1 MNKTPYFSLQ
11 VLLREFVK
19 SLGLSYKDNG
29 IKSENFVKL
38 KKDLDSSCLNLVISP
53 FRFEY
58 FKRKFIYENL
68 SFYINKNYAEHIL
81 DGFDEMFI
89 EYYLD
94 LLTAIPLDG
103 VSFKDSQQIINQQV
117 LASAVACV
125 CGPMLSSIGIAPNEL
140 AKTNKTAI
148 TYLFDYISNNKEWV
162 SYLKTLDKEQRDRIR
177 MWGKGELPTLLSIS
191 ELGDDKNKAYWFNI
205 KQLFLTARIWDYFF
219 FNSEL
224 CSREFLS
231 NVNLEH
237 ISGTTV
243 DDLVQLNQKSAER
256 HFDLCCLYQELFGL
270 LALRHLRSEE
280 QKQIII
286 TLLEK
291 VNNYLSEYDKDNEM
305 SYFYYWMKGRY
316 LLHCGELDEALKMYK
331 IAFEQVLYRN
341 NEATQKIVKESILIA
356 SRIPTPDKAF
366 INRLRNISG
375 LFHFEILPAE
385 FTHPKK
391 KKTEVIESWEVD
403 AYAQFFDSF
412 FTKESFFPGAV
423 YPDFSAVPYG
433 VVLDDQQH
441 KLDIKNP
448 DKVISVGMEGGL
460 VKRMPQL
467 VYYAWNA
474 DEDSVDALIEAGAHV
489 DKIAKTSNESALLMA
504 VQAMQVNR
512 FPIKNLSDRMFN
524 AIAAKRHISETVNLI
539 TAKRRLTAL
548 GCAIQTGR
556 LDIVKK
562 VVKLGADID
571 QRHDVGFE
579 TPLFTCIGLLIHHKR
594 PITAA
599 IHAEK
604 TKFSDLNL
612 RSLMAN
618 NVGLVP
624 HDKEGLIQYLREKES
639 NATYSSIMDKIK
651 AIEIDSILQNTSIEG
666 FREIAKY
673 LIDQGADVNAK
684 HDMALKGFTPL
695 MLAAELDE
703 AELCEYMLNTKH
715 KGNINDTCF
724 DPQTNRRYTVREIA
738 AAWQSKSVL
747 KVFNSDS

>member
-11 VLLREFVK
+11 ALLRDFSKALGTK
-19 SLGLSYKDNG
+19 SREAKHIDNAC
-29 IKSENFVKL
+29 L
-38 KKDLDSSCLNLVISP
+38 QLDVSP
-53 FRFEY
+53 FRFNE
-58 FKRKFIYENL
+58 FKNNLIKEDISKIVNIPFANHIFDQYENMEK
-68 SFYINKNYAEHIL
+68 SYINFMN
-81 DGFDEMFI
+81 D
-89 EYYLD
+89 
-94 LLTAIPLDG
+94 IPLDG
-103 VSFKDSQQIINQQV
+103 VDIDKAQEILDKK
-117 LASAVACV
+117 L
-125 CGPMLSSIGIAPNEL
+125 LSSLIAHLCMTVFDAMKITAQDL
-140 AKTNKTAI
+140 ALSGKTAMQ
-148 TYLFDYISNNKEWV
+148 FMMER
-162 SYLKTLDKEQRDRIR
+162 LKSDRNWCQYTDSLDCDQKARFNERLYKWTQDSP
-177 MWGKGELPTLLSIS
+177 ELLDLSTIAS
-191 ELGDDKNKAYWFNI
+191 FGGQYAEYHDWKVIKARLI
-205 KQLFLTARIWDYFF
+205 TARIWDYYFVK
-219 FNSEL
+219 SGL
-224 CSREFLS
+224 CDINFIKTTKIQDQSDNIIHSLNDLRREATHKHKNYG
-231 NVNLEH
+231 NV
-237 ISGTTV
+237 S
-243 DDLVQLNQKSAER
+243 
-256 HFDLCCLYQELFGL
+256 QELFGL
-270 LALRHLRSEE
+270 LLLRHPRSEE
-280 QKQIII
+280 KKQIIV

-291 VNNYLSEYDKDNEM
+291 VNNYLLEYDKDNEV
-305 SYFYYWMKGRY
+305 SYFYYWMNGRY

-331 IAFEQVLYRN
+331 IAFEHVLYRN
-341 NEATQKIVKESILIA
+341 NEATQKIVKEAILIA

-385 FTHPKK
+385 FTNPKK
-391 KKTEVIESWEVD
+391 KKTEVIEPWEID
-403 AYAQFFDSF
+403 AYAQFFNSY

-441 KLDIKNP
+441 KLDIKKP
-448 DKVISVGMEGGL
+448 DKVISVGMGGGL

-489 DKIAKTSNESALLMA
+489 DKIAKTSKESALLMA

-524 AIAAKRHISETVNLI
+524 TIAAKRHTSETVNLI

-562 VVKLGADID
+562 VVELGADID
-571 QRHDVGFE
+571 QRHDVGLE

-604 TKFSDLNL
+604 IKFSDLNL

-639 NATYSSIMDKIK
+639 DATYSSIMDKIK

-684 HDMALKGFTPL
+684 HNTALKGFTPL

-703 AELCEYMLNTKH
+703 TGLCEYMLNTRY
-715 KGNINDTCF
+715 KGNIHDTCF

-738 AAWQSKSVL
+738 AAWQSKEAL
-747 KVFNSDS
+747 KVLVL

>member
-1 MNKTPYFSLQ
+1 MDKTPYFSLQ
-11 VLLREFVK
+11 VLLRDFSKALGSK
-19 SLGLSYKDNG
+19 SRSAKDIDNACL
-29 IKSENFVKL
+29 KL
-38 KKDLDSSCLNLVISP
+38 DMSP
-53 FRFEY
+53 F
-58 FKRKFIYENL
+58 KFNELKNDLIKEDISKIVNISFANHIFDQYENL
-68 SFYINKNYAEHIL
+68 EKSYINFMN
-81 DGFDEMFI
+81 D
-89 EYYLD
+89 
-94 LLTAIPLDG
+94 IPLDG
-103 VSFKDSQQIINQQV
+103 VDIDKAQEILDKK
-117 LASAVACV
+117 L
-125 CGPMLSSIGIAPNEL
+125 LSSLIAQLCMTVFDAMKITAQDL
-140 AKTNKTAI
+140 ALSGKTAMQFMI
-148 TYLFDYISNNKEWV
+148 ER
-162 SYLKTLDKEQRDRIR
+162 LKSDRHWCQYADSLGCDQKAR
-177 MWGKGELPTLLSIS
+177 FNERLYKWTQDSPELPDLSTIAS
-191 ELGDDKNKAYWFNI
+191 FGGQYAEYHDWKVIKARLI
-205 KQLFLTARIWDYFF
+205 TARIWDYYFVT
-219 FNSEL
+219 SGL
-224 CSREFLS
+224 C
-231 NVNLEH
+231 NVNFIKTINIQDQLDNIINSLNDLRREATH
-237 ISGTTV
+237 IHKNYGSV
-243 DDLVQLNQKSAER
+243 S
-256 HFDLCCLYQELFGL
+256 QELFGL
-270 LALRHLRSEE
+270 LLLRHPRSEE
-280 QKQIII
+280 QKQMIA

-305 SYFYYWMKGRY
+305 SYFYYWMNGRY

-341 NEATQKIVKESILIA
+341 NEATQKIVKEAILIA

-375 LFHFEILPAE
+375 LFHVEILPAE
-385 FTHPKK
+385 FTNPKK
-391 KKTEVIESWEVD
+391 KKTEVIESWEID
-403 AYAQFFDSF
+403 AYAQFFNSY

-448 DKVISVGMEGGL
+448 DKVISVGMDGGL

-474 DEDSVDALIEAGAHV
+474 DEDTVDALIEAGAHV
-489 DKIAKTSNESALLMA
+489 DKIAKISNESALLMA

-524 AIAAKRHISETVNLI
+524 TIAAKRHTSETVNLI

-562 VVKLGADID
+562 VVELGADID

-639 NATYSSIMDKIK
+639 DATYSSIMDKIK

-673 LIDQGADVNAK
+673 LIAQGADVNAK

-715 KGNINDTCF
+715 KGSIDDTCF

-738 AAWQSKSVL
+738 AAWQSKEAL
-747 KVFNSDS
+747 KVLNNN